1 MAHECLLHIQFPIP
15 LCYGSVMNEAMTK
28 TLPKNPADPDGENV
42 PRIGRSM
49 TRMRLMTGRRLIG
62 RLAIQSAAPGL
73 ELSHLDVLDA
83 VRRAQPAGEV
93 TVGMIAE
100 MLRIDPSRASRVVA
114 DMVGRNVLRRE
125 ASQADARRIVVVIT
139 PAGQDLLA
147 EIVAQKLAII
157 SEIVS
162 DWPEEDVDRFAALF
176 ERFIGGYEAVF
187 LSRDKDTPG

>member
-1 MAHECLLHIQFPIP
+1 MSDVL
-15 LCYGSVMNEAMTK
+15 TK
-28 TLPKNPADPDGENV
+28 TISAQSATPNEENV

-49 TRMRLMTGRRLIG
+49 ARMRLMTGRRLIG

-125 ASQADARRIVVVIT
+125 ASQADARRIVVVMT
-139 PAGQDLLA
+139 EVGQALLA

-157 SEIVS
+157 SEIVA
-162 DWPEEDVDRFAALF
+162 DWPQEDIDRFAILF

>member
-1 MAHECLLHIQFPIP
+1 MSDVL
-15 LCYGSVMNEAMTK
+15 TK
-28 TLPKNPADPDGENV
+28 TPSVEPAEPDCENV
-42 PRIGRSM
+42 PCIGRSM
-49 TRMRLMTGRRLIG
+49 ARMRLMTGRRLIG

-125 ASQADARRIVVVIT
+125 ASQADARRIVVVMT
-139 PAGQDLLA
+139 EVGQELLA

-162 DWPEEDVDRFAALF
+162 DWPQEDVERFAALF

>member
-1 MAHECLLHIQFPIP
+1 MMSDVL
-15 LCYGSVMNEAMTK
+15 TK
-28 TLPKNPADPDGENV
+28 TPSAEPAEPDRENV

-49 TRMRLMTGRRLIG
+49 ARMRLMTGRRLIG

-125 ASQADARRIVVVIT
+125 ASQADARRIVVVMT
-139 PAGQDLLA
+139 EVGQDLLA

-162 DWPEEDVDRFAALF
+162 DWPQEDVERFAALF

>member
-1 MAHECLLHIQFPIP
+1 MSDVL
-15 LCYGSVMNEAMTK
+15 TK
-28 TLPKNPADPDGENV
+28 TPSVEPAEPDRENV

-49 TRMRLMTGRRLIG
+49 ARMRLMTGRRLIG
-62 RLAIQSAAPGL
+62 RLALQSAAPGL

-125 ASQADARRIVVVIT
+125 ASQADARRIVVVMT
-139 PAGQDLLA
+139 EVGQDLLA

-162 DWPEEDVDRFAALF
+162 DWPQEDVERFAALF

>member
-1 MAHECLLHIQFPIP
+1 MSDVL
-15 LCYGSVMNEAMTK
+15 TK
-28 TLPKNPADPDGENV
+28 TPSAEPAEPDRENV

-49 TRMRLMTGRRLIG
+49 ARMRLMTGRRLIG

-93 TVGMIAE
+93 TVGLIAE

-125 ASQADARRIVVVIT
+125 ASQADARRIVVVMT
-139 PAGQDLLA
+139 EVGQDLLA

-162 DWPEEDVDRFAALF
+162 DWPQEDVERFAVLF

-187 LSRDKDTPG
+187 LSRDKDIPG

>member
-1 MAHECLLHIQFPIP
+1 MSEVL
-15 LCYGSVMNEAMTK
+15 TK
-28 TLPKNPADPDGENV
+28 TIPAEPPEPDEENI

-49 TRMRLMTGRRLIG
+49 GRMRLMTGRRLIG

-125 ASQADARRIVVVIT
+125 ASQADARRIVVVMT
-139 PAGQDLLA
+139 EVGQGLLA
-147 EIVAQKLAII
+147 ELVAQKLAII

-162 DWPEEDVDRFAALF
+162 DWPEDDVDRFALLF

>member
-1 MAHECLLHIQFPIP
+1 
-15 LCYGSVMNEAMTK
+15 MNDVLTK
-28 TLPKNPADPDGENV
+28 TIPVQAAEPDEDSV

-49 TRMRLMTGRRLIG
+49 GRMRLMTGRRLIG

-125 ASQADARRIVVVIT
+125 ASQADARRIVVVMT
-139 PAGQDLLA
+139 EVGQGLLA

-162 DWPEEDVDRFAALF
+162 DWPEDDIDRFAALF

>member
-1 MAHECLLHIQFPIP
+1 
-15 LCYGSVMNEAMTK
+15 MNDVLTK
-28 TLPKNPADPDGENV
+28 TNSLEPAAPDEKNV

-49 TRMRLMTGRRLIG
+49 GRMRLMTGRRLIG

-125 ASQADARRIVVVIT
+125 ASQADARRIVVVMT
-139 PAGQDLLA
+139 EVGQKLLA

-162 DWPEEDVDRFAALF
+162 NWPEEDVDRFAILF

-187 LSRDKDTPG
+187 QSRDKETPG

>member
-1 MAHECLLHIQFPIP
+1 MSDVL
-15 LCYGSVMNEAMTK
+15 TK
-28 TLPKNPADPDGENV
+28 TPSAEPAAPDRENV

-49 TRMRLMTGRRLIG
+49 ARMRLMTGRRLIG

-125 ASQADARRIVVVIT
+125 ASQADARRIVVVMT
-139 PAGQDLLA
+139 EVGQDLLA

-162 DWPEEDVDRFAALF
+162 DWPQEDVERFAVLF

>member
-1 MAHECLLHIQFPIP
+1 MSEIL
-15 LCYGSVMNEAMTK
+15 TK
-28 TLPKNPADPDGENV
+28 TLSAEPAEPDRENV

-49 TRMRLMTGRRLIG
+49 ARMRLMTGRRLIG

-73 ELSHLDVLDA
+73 EHSHLDVLDA
-83 VRRAQPAGEV
+83 VRKAQPAGEV

-125 ASQADARRIVVVIT
+125 ASQADARRIVVVMT
-139 PAGQDLLA
+139 EVGQDLLA

-162 DWPEEDVDRFAALF
+162 DWPQEDVERFAALF

>member
-1 MAHECLLHIQFPIP
+1 MSDVL
-15 LCYGSVMNEAMTK
+15 TK
-28 TLPKNPADPDGENV
+28 TLSVEPAEPDRENV

-49 TRMRLMTGRRLIG
+49 ARMRLMTGRRLIG

-125 ASQADARRIVVVIT
+125 ASQADARRIVVVMT
-139 PAGQDLLA
+139 EVGQDLLA

-157 SEIVS
+157 SGIVS
-162 DWPEEDVDRFAALF
+162 DWPQEDVERFAALF

>member
-1 MAHECLLHIQFPIP
+1 
-15 LCYGSVMNEAMTK
+15 MNEVLTK
-28 TLPKNPADPDGENV
+28 TISTEPEPVEENV

-49 TRMRLMTGRRLIG
+49 GRMRLMTGRRLIG

-125 ASQADARRIVVVIT
+125 ASQADARRIVVVMT
-139 PAGQDLLA
+139 EVGQNLLA

-162 DWPEEDVDRFAALF
+162 DWPEQDVARFAMLF

-187 LSRDKDTPG
+187 RSRDKDTPG

>member
-1 MAHECLLHIQFPIP
+1 MTSAYSILNR
-15 LCYGSVMNEAMTK
+15 LCYGPVMSDVLTK
-28 TLPKNPADPDGENV
+28 TLSVEPAEPDREIV

-49 TRMRLMTGRRLIG
+49 ARMRLMTGRRLIG

-125 ASQADARRIVVVIT
+125 ASQADARRIVVVMT
-139 PAGQDLLA
+139 EVGQDLLA

-157 SEIVS
+157 SGIVS
-162 DWPEEDVDRFAALF
+162 DWPQEDVERFAALF

>member
-1 MAHECLLHIQFPIP
+1 MSDVL
-15 LCYGSVMNEAMTK
+15 TK
-28 TLPKNPADPDGENV
+28 TPSAEPAEPDRENV

-49 TRMRLMTGRRLIG
+49 ARMRLMTGRRLIG

-125 ASQADARRIVVVIT
+125 ASQADARRIVVVMT
-139 PAGQDLLA
+139 EVGQDLLA

-162 DWPEEDVDRFAALF
+162 DWPQEDVERFAVLF

-187 LSRDKDTPG
+187 LSRDKDIPG

>member
-1 MAHECLLHIQFPIP
+1 MSDVL
-15 LCYGSVMNEAMTK
+15 TK
-28 TLPKNPADPDGENV
+28 TPSAEPAEPDRENV

-49 TRMRLMTGRRLIG
+49 ARMRLMTGRRLIG

-125 ASQADARRIVVVIT
+125 ASQADARRIVVVMT
-139 PAGQDLLA
+139 EVGQDLLA

-162 DWPEEDVDRFAALF
+162 DWPQEDVERFAVLF

-187 LSRDKDTPG
+187 LSRDKDKPG

>member
-1 MAHECLLHIQFPIP
+1 
-15 LCYGSVMNEAMTK
+15 MNEVLTK
-28 TLPKNPADPDGENV
+28 ILSKGPTQPDGENV

-125 ASQADARRIVVVIT
+125 ASQADARRIVVVMT
-139 PAGQDLLA
+139 EVGQDLLA

-162 DWPEEDVDRFAALF
+162 DWPQEDVDRFATLF
-176 ERFIGGYEAVF
+176 ERFIGGYEAAF

>member
-1 MAHECLLHIQFPIP
+1 MSDVLTTTP
-15 LCYGSVMNEAMTK
+15 SVE
-28 TLPKNPADPDGENV
+28 PAEPDRENV

-49 TRMRLMTGRRLIG
+49 ARMRLMTGRRLIG

-125 ASQADARRIVVVIT
+125 ASQADARRIVVVMT
-139 PAGQDLLA
+139 EVGQDLLA

-162 DWPEEDVDRFAALF
+162 DWPQEDVERFAALF

>member
-1 MAHECLLHIQFPIP
+1 
-15 LCYGSVMNEAMTK
+15 MNDVLTK
-28 TLPKNPADPDGENV
+28 TPSTEPAEPDGENV

-49 TRMRLMTGRRLIG
+49 ARMRLMTGRRLIG

-93 TVGMIAE
+93 TVGLIAE

-125 ASQADARRIVVVIT
+125 ASQADARRIVVVMT
-139 PAGQDLLA
+139 EAGQDLLA

-162 DWPEEDVDRFAALF
+162 DWPEEDIDRFAVLF

>member
-1 MAHECLLHIQFPIP
+1 MSDVL
-15 LCYGSVMNEAMTK
+15 TK
-28 TLPKNPADPDGENV
+28 TPSVEPAEPDCENV

-49 TRMRLMTGRRLIG
+49 ARMRLMTGRRLIG

-125 ASQADARRIVVVIT
+125 ASQTDARRIVVVMT
-139 PAGQDLLA
+139 EVGQDLLA

-162 DWPEEDVDRFAALF
+162 DWPQEDVERFAALF

>member
-1 MAHECLLHIQFPIP
+1 MSDVL
-15 LCYGSVMNEAMTK
+15 TK
-28 TLPKNPADPDGENV
+28 TLSVEPAEPDREIV

-49 TRMRLMTGRRLIG
+49 ARMRLMTGRRLIG

-125 ASQADARRIVVVIT
+125 ASQADARRIVVVMT
-139 PAGQDLLA
+139 EVGQDLLA

-162 DWPEEDVDRFAALF
+162 DWPQEDVERFAALF

>member
-1 MAHECLLHIQFPIP
+1 MSDVL
-15 LCYGSVMNEAMTK
+15 TK
-28 TLPKNPADPDGENV
+28 TPSAEPAEPDRENV

-49 TRMRLMTGRRLIG
+49 ARMRLMTGRRLIG

-125 ASQADARRIVVVIT
+125 ASQADARRIVVVMT
-139 PAGQDLLA
+139 EVGQDLLA

-162 DWPEEDVDRFAALF
+162 DWPQEDVERFAALF

>member
-1 MAHECLLHIQFPIP
+1 MSDVL
-15 LCYGSVMNEAMTK
+15 TK
-28 TLPKNPADPDGENV
+28 TPSAEPAEPDRENV

-49 TRMRLMTGRRLIG
+49 ARMRLMTGRRLIG

-125 ASQADARRIVVVIT
+125 ASQADARRIVVVMT
-139 PAGQDLLA
+139 EVGQDLLA

-162 DWPEEDVDRFAALF
+162 DWPQEDVERFGVLF

>member
-1 MAHECLLHIQFPIP
+1 MMSEIL
-15 LCYGSVMNEAMTK
+15 TK
-28 TLPKNPADPDGENV
+28 TLSAEPAEPDRENV

-49 TRMRLMTGRRLIG
+49 ARMRLMTGRRLIG

-83 VRRAQPAGEV
+83 VRKAQPAGEV

-125 ASQADARRIVVVIT
+125 ASQADARRIVVVMT
-139 PAGQDLLA
+139 EVGQDLLA

-162 DWPEEDVDRFAALF
+162 DWPQEDVERFAALF

>member
-1 MAHECLLHIQFPIP
+1 
-15 LCYGSVMNEAMTK
+15 MNE
-28 TLPKNPADPDGENV
+28 TLTSILSNSPAEPDDDKV
-42 PRIGRSM
+42 PLIGRSM
-49 TRMRLMTGRRLIG
+49 ARMRLMTGRRLIG

-93 TVGMIAE
+93 TVGLIAE

-125 ASQADARRIVVVIT
+125 ASQADARRIVVVMT
-139 PAGQDLLA
+139 AAGEALLA
-147 EIVAQKLAII
+147 EIRAQKFAII
-157 SEIVS
+157 SQIVS
-162 DWPEEDVDRFAALF
+162 EWPEEDVERFATLF
-176 ERFIGGYEAVF
+176 DRFIGGYEAIF

>member
-1 MAHECLLHIQFPIP
+1 MSDVL
-15 LCYGSVMNEAMTK
+15 TK
-28 TLPKNPADPDGENV
+28 TIPVQPAEPDEDSV

-49 TRMRLMTGRRLIG
+49 GRMRLMTGRRLIG

-125 ASQADARRIVVVIT
+125 ASQADARRIVVVMT
-139 PAGQDLLA
+139 EVGQGLLA

-162 DWPEEDVDRFAALF
+162 DWPEDDIDRFAALF

>member
-1 MAHECLLHIQFPIP
+1 MSDVL
-15 LCYGSVMNEAMTK
+15 TK
-28 TLPKNPADPDGENV
+28 TPSVEPAEPDRENV

-49 TRMRLMTGRRLIG
+49 ARMRLMTGRRLIG

-125 ASQADARRIVVVIT
+125 ASQADARRIVVVMT
-139 PAGQDLLA
+139 EVGQDLLA

-162 DWPEEDVDRFAALF
+162 DWPQEDVERFAELF